1 MLALAACTVS
11 RPALPTP
18 EPFTALHVVKT
29 GPYPLYERYGEWLAN
44 RPSGVALAE
53 ADDRTMEASRRAQV
67 QNRSLPAEGAWLHSG
82 CIFDVEGT
90 TADQQESGYLWAY
103 GRVVRCAELVS
114 TGLLE
119 PQMGVRPRELRIYDG
134 LFGYFPMSLLDPYTG
149 DPPAPRK

>member
-11 RPALPTP
+11 PPAPPTP
-18 EPFTALHVVKT
+18 QPFTAPHVVKL

-44 RPSGVALAE
+44 RVSDIALAE
-53 ADDRTMEASRRAQV
+53 ADDRTMEAGRLARV
-67 QNRSLPAEGAWLHSG
+67 QNRSLPTDGPWLHSG

-90 TADQQESGYLWAY
+90 TADQQEPGYLWAY
-103 GRVVRCAELVS
+103 GRVVRCDELIS

-134 LFGYFPMSLLDPYTG
+134 RPGYFPMSLLEPYTG
-149 DPPAPRK
+149 SLPAPRN